1 MRWRELAPSSG
12 NSQATHRTLY
22 RLEHVTKADLNK
34 RPAQVS
40 AMFDEV
46 AEGYD
51 RTNAVLSMG
60 NATLWR
66 VATTK
71 AVGPV
76 RGERILD
83 VAAGTGT
90 SSASLAAS
98 GAQVVA
104 ADFSPGM
111 INVGRKRQAHVSNI
125 EFVEADATAL
135 PFADNEFDAVTISF
149 GLRNVVE
156 PKKALAEFYR
166 VTKPGG
172 RVVICEFSTPPVGVV
187 RFGYGCYQKFVMPT
201 LVKLA
206 STNDSAYDYLNES
219 IREWPAQRKLAAWL
233 KAAGFESVAY
243 RNLTLGVVALHRGVK
258 PLHAVSSDGLLVNAK
273 SGADAEGEPT
283 AKAESK
289 TAAKIEPAADAKA
302 KAKAKTDAKPTA
314 SVKSQTKAAPKA
326 DGVAKPKAA
335 AKADGAAKPTAV
347 AKPKAES
354 KPAKAAPKPQAT
366 PKPKPKAASPE
377 PAPEP
382 SSAESTELPASG
394 TTP

>member
-1 MRWRELAPSSG
+1 MAAPSEGCG
-12 NSQATHRTLY
+12 NSQAGASVLD
-22 RLEHVTKADLNK
+22 RLEHVTKADLSK
-34 RPAQVS
+34 RPAQVA

-71 AVGPV
+71 AVAPR

-98 GAQVVA
+98 GAHVVA

-111 INVGRKRQAHVSNI
+111 IDVGRRRQAHLANV

-156 PKKALAEFYR
+156 PEKALAEFFR

-172 RVVICEFSTPPVGVV
+172 RVVICEFSTPPAGFV
-187 RFGYGCYQKFVMPT
+187 RWGYGCYQRFVMPAM
-201 LVKLA
+201 VKL
-206 STNDSAYDYLNES
+206 SSSNDSAYDYLNES
-219 IREWPAQRKLAAWL
+219 IRDWPDQQTLAGWL
-233 KAAGFESVAY
+233 KRAGFTQVEH

-258 PLHAVSSDGLLVNAK
+258 PLDAVTPAAAQPEAAKEPASANKPAARPTTPVDKAAAATTEKPAAEKPEAEKKSAAAK
-273 SGADAEGEPT
+273 SAA
-283 AKAESK
+283 AKPAAAK
-289 TAAKIEPAADAKA
+289 KPTAAKP
-302 KAKAKTDAKPTA
+302 
-314 SVKSQTKAAPKA
+314 
-326 DGVAKPKAA
+326 AA
-335 AKADGAAKPTAV
+335 AKTSTAAKPAA
-347 AKPKAES
+347 AKKPAAS
-354 KPAKAAPKPQAT
+354 KPAPSAEASASPDL
-366 PKPKPKAASPE
+366 AAS
-377 PAPEP
+377 
-382 SSAESTELPASG
+382 
-394 TTP
+394 

>member
-1 MRWRELAPSSG
+1 MLD
-12 NSQATHRTLY
+12 TLEY
-22 RLEHVTKADLNK
+22 VTKADLSK
-34 RPAQVS
+34 RPAQVA

-71 AVGPV
+71 AVGPK

-83 VAAGTGT
+83 MAAGTGT

-98 GAQVVA
+98 GAHVVA
-104 ADFSPGM
+104 GDFSPGM
-111 INVGRKRQAHVSNI
+111 IEVGRKRQAHMSNI

-156 PKKALAEFYR
+156 PEKALAEFYR

-172 RVVICEFSTPPVGVV
+172 RVVICEFSTPPVGFV
-187 RFGYGCYQKFVMPT
+187 RWGYGCYQRYVMPT

-206 STNDSAYDYLNES
+206 STNDAAYDYLNES
-219 IREWPAQRKLAAWL
+219 IREWPDQRTLASWL
-233 KAAGFESVAY
+233 RRAGFTGVEF

-258 PLHAVSSDGLLVNAK
+258 PLAA
-273 SGADAEGEPT
+273 ADAAQEAPAVEAVPAAAPAAETKAAEQAT
-283 AKAESK
+283 AKPAAAK
-289 TAAKIEPAADAKA
+289 PAAAKPAPAKATAAKPAAV
-302 KAKAKTDAKPTA
+302 KP
-314 SVKSQTKAAPKA
+314 
-326 DGVAKPKAA
+326 AA
-335 AKADGAAKPTAV
+335 AKPAPAKPAAAKPAP
-347 AKPKAES
+347 AKPSTA
-354 KPAKAAPKPQAT
+354 KPRT
-366 PKPKPKAASPE
+366 PETPPASPPETAAS
-377 PAPEP
+377 
-382 SSAESTELPASG
+382 
-394 TTP
+394 

>member
-1 MRWRELAPSSG
+1 MAAPSEGCG
-12 NSQATHRTLY
+12 NSQAVASVLD
-22 RLEHVTKADLNK
+22 RLEHVTKADLSK
-34 RPAQVS
+34 RPAQVA

-71 AVGPV
+71 AVAPR

-98 GAQVVA
+98 GAHVVA

-111 INVGRKRQAHVSNI
+111 IDVGRRRQAHLANV
-125 EFVEADATAL
+125 EFVQADATAL

-156 PKKALAEFYR
+156 PEKALAEFFR

-172 RVVICEFSTPPVGVV
+172 RVVICEFSTPPAGFV
-187 RFGYGCYQKFVMPT
+187 RWGYGCYQRFVMPT
-201 LVKLA
+201 MVKL
-206 STNDSAYDYLNES
+206 SSSNDSAYDYLNES
-219 IREWPAQRKLAAWL
+219 IRDWPDQQTLAGWL
-233 KAAGFESVAY
+233 KRAGFTQVEH

-258 PLHAVSSDGLLVNAK
+258 PLDAVTPAAAQPAAAKPATAK
-273 SGADAEGEPT
+273 SEA
-283 AKAESK
+283 AKPAAAKPAAAKKS
-289 TAAKIEPAADAKA
+289 TAAKP
-302 KAKAKTDAKPTA
+302 
-314 SVKSQTKAAPKA
+314 
-326 DGVAKPKAA
+326 AA
-335 AKADGAAKPTAV
+335 AKKP
-347 AKPKAES
+347 
-354 KPAKAAPKPQAT
+354 AAPKPDPSAEASAS
-366 PKPKPKAASPE
+366 PDLAAS
-377 PAPEP
+377 
-382 SSAESTELPASG
+382 
-394 TTP
+394 